1 MRTRARRPSRL
12 LPARRSAF
20 PTSWADSVP
29 SPTSPCLSS
38 PHTDRVR
45 ETLPSRPGLNSVA
58 LLQLRAVNWSPAED
72 SPLGTPR
79 GLDAHVGGG
88 CLALPPPPP
97 PPNSPEQW
105 HFLSVDASSC
115 GAGWECV
122 DAGGEDQL
130 SDATPGSAE
139 EAAGSALHWRPPRM
153 AERPG
158 QVVKGHWAP
167 PTLHGQHVPPSSEL
181 GPQGRGHGWAG
192 AEEQALRSR
201 APPAP
206 MVNSPHLAQG
216 SGEALQ
222 EGGPLAPSSHLWS
235 CRARVNCSR
244 RQTPKGGR
252 SGHRPVSS
260 QRGRGPGRL
269 SARTR
274 AGPGW
279 ACPRTGLSVAPS
291 SLQR

>member
-1 MRTRARRPSRL
+1 MSQ
-12 LPARRSAF
+12 LPAHRPGQRDTAKQAWTQLCGFIATQGSELEPRRGLTPGHTRGSGCTCGRRLPGPAPTPAPPQFPRAVAF
-20 PTSWADSVP
+20 P
-29 SPTSPCLSS
+29 LSGCFLTWS
-38 PHTDRVR
+38 RV
-45 ETLPSRPGLNSVA
+45 
-58 LLQLRAVNWSPAED
+58 
-72 SPLGTPR
+72 GTR
-79 GLDAHVGGG
+79 GCRRV
-88 CLALPPPPP
+88 
-97 PPNSPEQW
+97 S
-105 HFLSVDASSC
+105 
-115 GAGWECV
+115 
-122 DAGGEDQL
+122 EDQL

-158 QVVKGHWAP
+158 QVVKGQRAP

-206 MVNSPHLAQG
+206 TVNSPHLAQG
-216 SGEALQ
+216 SGEVLQ
-222 EGGPLAPSSHLWS
+222 EGGPLAPSLHLWS
-235 CRARVNCSR
+235 RRARVNCSR